1 MSIAVSYI
9 DTRDAISYID
19 TMDTTGRLRG
29 WIRASARHSEQ
40 MQRRALDEAGCTAI
54 YAAGPDT
61 IDDLIGSLR
70 PPAAKKQRGDVVL
83 VTSLARIGRDRRELR
98 RALDAIHSRGAV
110 IVEARNPPRRSDDR
124 HDLASMLLD
133 AADELAGD
141 RRALSPADAR
151 THGRKG
157 GLAKGRRA
165 REARTPNGEALAAW
179 RDLSLTGAQAIED
192 PRMAGWTVRM
202 AYRLLGKRNTA
213 LGVVTGRPR
222 KQLAKD

>member
-1 MSIAVSYI
+1 
-9 DTRDAISYID
+9 
-19 TMDTTGRLRG
+19 MDQTGRLRG

-40 MQRRALDEAGCTAI
+40 MQRRALEEAGCAAI
-54 YAAGPDT
+54 YVSGPDT
-61 IDDLIGSLR
+61 IDDFIGSLR
-70 PPAAKKQRGDVVL
+70 APRLEAKGGKSKSKARPGDVVL

-98 RALDAIHSRGAV
+98 RALDAIHSKGAV

-124 HDLASMLLD
+124 DQLAAMLLD

-141 RRALSPADAR
+141 RRALSTDDAKK
-151 THGRKG
+151 HGRKG

-165 REARTPNGEALAAW
+165 REKRTPIEVALVPW
-179 RDLSLTGAQAIED
+179 RDLSMTGQQAIDD

-202 AYRLLGKRNTA
+202 AYRLLKKRNTA

-222 KQLAKD
+222 KQLTKD

>member
-1 MSIAVSYI
+1 MVQ
-9 DTRDAISYID
+9 
-19 TMDTTGRLRG
+19 TGRLRG

-40 MQRRALDEAGCTAI
+40 MQRRALEEAGCAAI

-61 IDDLIGSLR
+61 IDDLIASLR
-70 PPAAKKQRGDVVL
+70 PPKTKRGRGDVVL

-98 RALDAIHSRGAV
+98 RALDAIHSKGAV

-124 HDLASMLLD
+124 NDLAAMLLD

-141 RRALSPADAR
+141 RRALSTADAKK
-151 THGRKG
+151 HGRKG
-157 GLAKGRRA
+157 GLAKGKRA
-165 REARTPNGEALAAW
+165 SEKRTPIEVALIPW
-179 RDLSLTGAQAIED
+179 RDLSMTGQQAIDD
-192 PRMAGWTVRM
+192 PRMDGWTVRM
-202 AYRLLGKRNTA
+202 AYRLLKKRNTA